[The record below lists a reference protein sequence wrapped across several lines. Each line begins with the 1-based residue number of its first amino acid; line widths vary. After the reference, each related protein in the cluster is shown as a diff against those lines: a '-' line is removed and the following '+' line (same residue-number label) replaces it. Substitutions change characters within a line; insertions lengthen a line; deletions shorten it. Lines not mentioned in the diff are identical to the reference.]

1 MSTSYVVLVNVFH
14 RIRYVMV
21 RMTVRTTQM
30 KQTAVRRLLCTR
42 EPLCE
47 NVSVSLPIAVDCTT
61 ENQMRLENITTGY
74 DGDNRLMVCG
84 RVEIC
89 HNGTYGTACDVGWDD
104 KDALV
109 ACKSFYGGDF
119 YGGKLLLNQTTPYT

>member
-1 MSTSYVVLVNVFH
+1 M
-14 RIRYVMV
+14 
-21 RMTVRTTQM
+21 
-30 KQTAVRRLLCTR
+30 
-42 EPLCE
+42 E
-47 NVSVSLPIAVDCTT
+47 CTT

-74 DGDNRLMVCG
+74 DGDNRPMVCG

-89 HNGTYGTACDVGWDD
+89 HDGAYGTACDVGWDD

-119 YGGKLLLNQTTPYT
+119 YGGKPLLNQTTPYT